1 MSIQTIGLAA
11 VALLAA
17 SGFWTEEDP
26 FVGKWRL
33 DVSRSTIVDE
43 MRVEGLGRDKYAF
56 NFEGGPTE
64 TIVADGTDQPGLPGT
79 TLSVTA
85 EDAHTLRVVRK
96 QGGRVVVSATW
107 TLSKDGRI
115 LRDAF
120 TSLQP
125 DDSMMKVDYVY
136 RRVAGTSGFAGT
148 WESSTP
154 PTGLKLE
161 LAIQA
166 HGNLGL
172 SFVSPGSDKN
182 VTFDGRDHAVQGAKD
197 GLILAGRRQGQRA
210 LKFTESSGGK
220 ITRSREFTLSPDGR
234 TLTETLHTAG
244 QMTPDVLVF
253 ERE

>member
-1 MSIQTIGLAA
+1 MSIETVGLAA
-11 VALLAA
+11 VALLAT
-17 SGFWTEEDP
+17 SSLWTEKDP

-33 DVSRSTIVDE
+33 DVARSTIVDE
-43 MRVEGLGRDKYAF
+43 MRVEGLGRDRYSF

-79 TLSVTA
+79 TLSVTVD
-85 EDAHTLRVVRK
+85 DARTLRVVRK
-96 QGGRVVVSATW
+96 QGGRIVVSATW
-107 TLSKDGRI
+107 TLSKDGRT

-125 DDSMMKVDYVY
+125 DGSMMKVDYVY
-136 RRVAGTSGFAGT
+136 MRVAGTSGFAGA

-166 HGNLGL
+166 HGDMGL

-182 VTFDGRDHAVQGAKD
+182 VTFDGRNHAVQDAKD
-197 GLILAGRRQGQRA
+197 GLILSGRRQGRRA
-210 LKFTESSGGK
+210 LEYTESNGGK
-220 ITRSREFTLSPDGR
+220 VTRRRQFKLSPDDR
-234 TLTETLHTAG
+234 TLRETLHTTG
-244 QMTPDVLVF
+244 QTTPDVLVF